1 MSADLHCH
9 TVMSDGAVSI
19 EEIVLL
25 AKNKGLTTIAVTDHD
40 TFAGVTRAKTFG
52 KKHGVNVVEGAEIS
66 AYDYKRK
73 RKVHI
78 LAYMCEYPNRLM
90 GMLKKTNDSRKKAM
104 LIAINKVSH
113 LYPIPADMILR
124 RAQGSANIYKQH
136 VMKALVDSGIT
147 NEIYGDVYKKLFHP
161 KTGFAKTV
169 IEYPDVFEVVDAIHE
184 AGGVAVLAHPAVYDS
199 MDLLVEL
206 AQYGIDGV
214 ERYYPRAIEEDD
226 AKLEQIINDYNLITT
241 GGTDFH
247 GSNAGEICPIGTSV
261 VDDHVVELIKE
272 RRRKYIY
279 ECLQ

>member
-9 TVMSDGAVSI
+9 TVMSDGTVSI

-25 AKNKGLTTIAVTDHD
+25 AKHKGLTTIAVTDHD

-52 KKHGVNVVEGAEIS
+52 KKHGVNVIEGAEIS
-66 AYDYKRK
+66 AYDYKRN

-90 GMLKKTNDSRKKAM
+90 GMLKKTHDSRKKAM
-104 LIAINKVSH
+104 LISINKVSH

-136 VMKALVDSGIT
+136 VMKALVDAGIT
-147 NEIYGDVYKKLFHP
+147 SELYGDVYKKLFHP
-161 KTGFAKTV
+161 KMGFAKTV

-184 AGGVAVLAHPAVYDS
+184 AGGVAVLAHPA
-199 MDLLVEL
+199 
-206 AQYGIDGV
+206 QYGIDGV
-214 ERYYPRAIEEDD
+214 ERYYPRANEEDD
-226 AKLEQIINDYNLITT
+226 AKLEQIINEYNLIAT

-247 GSNAGEICPIGTSV
+247 GSNSEQSRPIGTSV
-261 VDDHVVELIKE
+261 VDDHIIEDIKE
-272 RRRKYIY
+272 RKRKYIY